1 MDDGSKKRPKPVRS
15 RESSE
20 KGGAMKIKDLFVPK
34 YLHSDP
40 EVRLRFIGNTEDTVL
55 LKSISEQDADASV
68 RKAATERAKWL
79 KEERHQTA

>member
-1 MDDGSKKRPKPVRS
+1 
-15 RESSE
+15 
-20 KGGAMKIKDLFVPK
+20 MKIKDLFVPK

-55 LKSISEQDADASV
+55 LKSIAEQDSDASV
-68 RKAATERAKWL
+68 RKAATERTKWL